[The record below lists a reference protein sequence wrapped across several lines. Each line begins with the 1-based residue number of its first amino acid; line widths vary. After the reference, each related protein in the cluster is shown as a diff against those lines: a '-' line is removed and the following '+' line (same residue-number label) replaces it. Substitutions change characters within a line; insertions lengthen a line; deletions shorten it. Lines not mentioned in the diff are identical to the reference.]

1 MGLLRYHNEEF
12 GFDDRMLAHVQIVIS
27 TKLRRGENFFLTWTL
42 PASNGSGR
50 HALWIDNGVPLHI
63 TYSGSRPPQINRE
76 WIEAL
81 ILSSATG
88 AVNLVD
94 APPIASV
101 D

>member
-42 PASNGSGR
+42 PASSGSGR

-94 APPIASV
+94 DPPIASV